1 MATNDDDRD
10 DLSRE
15 LEEPGLPDLQQELQ
29 NAAIEEMNNVT
40 YGDDVVND
48 NISDLDN
55 DSEGGEDDDVSMAPS
70 VARSMASR
78 RSQRSA
84 AHSTKSAPSPRPKPS
99 VKSTRRS
106 KKTKALNSVRNI

>member
-1 MATNDDDRD
+1 MATNDDGN

-55 DSEGGEDDDVSMAPS
+55 DSEGGEDDDVSVAPS
-70 VARSMASR
+70 VAQSMASHC
-78 RSQRSA
+78 SQRSA
-84 AHSTKSAPSPRPKPS
+84 VLAKLSCCRGYASQGRRVCIWRHSEWRHGGLG
-99 VKSTRRS
+99 R
-106 KKTKALNSVRNI
+106 

>member
-1 MATNDDDRD
+1 MRDLRIHQTAMATNNDDRD

-78 RSQRSA
+78 HSQHSA
-84 AHSTKSAPSPRPKPS
+84 ALSTKSAPSPCPKPS
-99 VKSTRRS
+99 AKPT
-106 KKTKALNSVRNI
+106 

>member
-1 MATNDDDRD
+1 MATNNN
-10 DLSRE
+10 DLSCE

-29 NAAIEEMNNVT
+29 NAAIEEMNNVNVT

-55 DSEGGEDDDVSMAPS
+55 DSEGGEDDEVSMAPS

-84 AHSTKSAPSPRPKPS
+84 AHSTKSAPSPRPKPFCLFCKESTCLS
-99 VKSTRRS
+99 V
-106 KKTKALNSVRNI
+106 LIG

>member
-1 MATNDDDRD
+1 MRDCRIHQTAMATNDDDRD

-40 YGDDVVND
+40 HGDDVVND

-55 DSEGGEDDDVSMAPS
+55 DSEEEDDASMAPS
-70 VARSMASR
+70 VTRSMASHH
-78 RSQRSA
+78 SQRSA
-84 AHSTKSAPSPRPKPS
+84 AHSSKSALSPHPKPS
-99 VKSTRRS
+99 MKPTR
-106 KKTKALNSVRNI
+106 